1 MKFNTHV
8 SHQLNTV
15 WPFDGCELL
24 DESIQ
29 DLKAPE

>member
-1 MKFNTHV
+1 MKSNTYV